1 MSKATRYFA
10 AVNTQY
16 NPVFGLVN
24 LMRDA
29 PAALINLS
37 STPLAGEQWAV
48 SKNALP
54 ALKGIYKALRA
65 ERAGGQPKDEWGR
78 LLVQF
83 QQDGGATGY
92 RDQFATSADRAKAL
106 QKILTPHGWMD
117 SGLGR
122 AVTLGG
128 ALRLPAKGAQ
138 AGFGALMD
146 WLTDYNDSMENA
158 LRLAAY
164 KVALDKGM
172 SRAQAASLAKN
183 LTVNF
188 NRKGAV
194 AQQMGMLYA
203 FFNASMQGTARI
215 AQTLAADDQLTQ
227 IGRASC
233 RERV

>member
-1 MSKATRYFA
+1 MNKHNERARRMALALKNLDTQEMSGAMGVMSKATRYFA

-48 SKNALP
+48 TKNALP

-92 RDQFATSADRAKAL
+92 RDQFATSADRARAL
-106 QKILTPHGWMD
+106 QRLLTPQGWMD
-117 SGLGR
+117 SG
-122 AVTLGG
+122 
-128 ALRLPAKGAQ
+128 
-138 AGFGALMD
+138 
-146 WLTDYNDSMENA
+146 
-158 LRLAAY
+158 
-164 KVALDKGM
+164 
-172 SRAQAASLAKN
+172 
-183 LTVNF
+183 
-188 NRKGAV
+188 
-194 AQQMGMLYA
+194 
-203 FFNASMQGTARI
+203 
-215 AQTLAADDQLTQ
+215 
-227 IGRASC
+227 
-233 RERV
+233 